1 MDRLKE
7 PTFNVAT
14 KKYAYSDLKHP
25 AAQRFRKEELC
36 LHTVKA
42 KDVNE
47 AKKIAKVVHSSC
59 YPDNPYTTHGVC
71 LYGSIV

>member
-1 MDRLKE
+1 MDRS
-7 PTFNVAT
+7 FNIYVAT

-25 AAQRFRKEELC
+25 AAQRFKKEGLC

-47 AKKIAKVVHSSC
+47 AKKIAKNMHSSY
-59 YPDNPYTTHGVC
+59 YPENPYATHGVC
-71 LYGSIV
+71 PYGSIVT